1 MRYRNRF
8 ARSGLLL
15 LAMMAALTACTGAG
29 DVSISNESS
38 TDVIV
43 STGDDDVAV
52 SAGGAASIL
61 GSGCIP
67 GDVTVEFASGE
78 TVTVPGP
85 ICPGEQLVVLDDE
98 VELRTAESSRGVSVE
113 PAP

>member
-1 MRYRNRF
+1 VSYLNRL

-15 LAMMAALTACTGAG
+15 LTMMAALTACTAAG

-43 STGDDDVAV
+43 STGDD
-52 SAGGAASIL
+52 
-61 GSGCIP
+61 
-67 GDVTVEFASGE
+67 
-78 TVTVPGP
+78 
-85 ICPGEQLVVLDDE
+85 E
-98 VELRTAESSRGVSVE
+98 VELRTAEGSRGVSVE